1 MRPAQGIQ
9 MTIEVEIQKAF
20 SSSTVP
26 SDLKFRQWAV
36 AALREFGDAELVVRI
51 VDREESQQLN
61 ARFRSKETAT
71 NVLSFPAELP
81 EEIDLPLLVDVVICA
96 PLVEQEAQEQNKLPE
111 SHWAHLT
118 IHGILHLLGY
128 DHQTDEEATRMESL
142 EISLLQSLDFRDP
155 YN

>member
-1 MRPAQGIQ
+1 
-9 MTIEVEIQKAF
+9 MTIEVEIQKAS

-26 SDLKFRQWAV
+26 SDLKFRQWAA
-36 AALREFGDAELVVRI
+36 AALRECGDAELVVRI

-61 ARFRSKETAT
+61 ARFRSKEIAT

-81 EEIDLPLLVDVVICA
+81 EEVDLPLLGDVVICA

>member
-1 MRPAQGIQ
+1 MRPALRIQ
-9 MTIEVEIQKAF
+9 MTIEVEIQKAS

-26 SDLKFRQWAV
+26 SDLKFRQWAA
-36 AALREFGDAELVVRI
+36 AALHGFGDAELVVRI
-51 VDREESQQLN
+51 VDRDESQQLN
-61 ARFRSKETAT
+61 ARFRNGETAT

-81 EEIDLPLLVDVVICA
+81 EEVDLPLLGDVVICA

-118 IHGILHLLGY
+118 IHGILHLLGH
-128 DHQTDEEATRMESL
+128 DHQTEEEAARMESL

>member
-1 MRPAQGIQ
+1 
-9 MTIEVEIQKAF
+9 MTIEVEIQKAS

-26 SDLKFRQWAV
+26 SDLKFRQWAA
-36 AALREFGDAELVVRI
+36 AALHGFGDAELVVRI

-61 ARFRSKETAT
+61 ARFRSRETAT

-81 EEIDLPLLVDVVICA
+81 EEVDLPLLGDVVICA

-128 DHQTDEEATRMESL
+128 DHQTDEEAARMELL
-142 EISLLQSLDFRDP
+142 EISLLQALDFRDP

>member
-1 MRPAQGIQ
+1 

-20 SSSTVP
+20 SSSAVP
-26 SDLKFRQWAV
+26 SDLKFRQWAA

-81 EEIDLPLLVDVVICA
+81 EEVDLPLLGDVVICA

>member
-1 MRPAQGIQ
+1 
-9 MTIEVEIQKAF
+9 MTIEVEIQKAS

-26 SDLKFRQWAV
+26 SELKFRQWATV
-36 AALREFGDAELVVRI
+36 ALHEFGDAELVVRI
-51 VDREESQQLN
+51 VDRDESQQLN
-61 ARFRSKETAT
+61 ARFRSRETAT

-81 EEIDLPLLVDVVICA
+81 EEVDLPLLGDVVICA

-128 DHQTDEEATRMESL
+128 DHQTEEEASRMESL

>member
-1 MRPAQGIQ
+1 MKLNRMIQ
-9 MTIEVEIQKAF
+9 MTIEVEIQKAS

-26 SDLKFRQWAV
+26 SDLKFRQWA
-36 AALREFGDAELVVRI
+36 ATALHGFGDAELVVRI
-51 VDREESQQLN
+51 VDRDESQQLN
-61 ARFRSKETAT
+61 ARFRSGETAT

-81 EEIDLPLLVDVVICA
+81 EEVDLPLLGDVVICA

>member
-1 MRPAQGIQ
+1 M
-9 MTIEVEIQKAF
+9 MIEVEIQKAS

-26 SDLKFRQWAV
+26 SELKFRQWV
-36 AALREFGDAELVVRI
+36 TAALHEFGDAELVVRI
-51 VDREESQQLN
+51 VDRDESQQLN
-61 ARFRSKETAT
+61 ARFRSRETAT

-81 EEIDLPLLVDVVICA
+81 EEVDLPLLGDVVICA

-128 DHQTDEEATRMESL
+128 DHQTEEEAARMESL